1 MNTIQFLEA
10 GSTELDPTLVNIWQS
25 DQGSPRF
32 ISLHGITLRTALP
45 GCACLLQAKPAAG
58 TRDGWKTCGRIGE
71 TAGHPDGHPPQR
83 ALPDTFR
90 WIGTAVDWESRDQNK
105 ALGRGVRIVGKPA
118 HQPDGVD
125 VRSVSLELFL
135 NGRQV
140 AWRAASTLVAR
151 PEELHSPQLA
161 ERRPDHGAPSSNSTG
176 AGSREETPPTGP
188 QGDVGADRRSAPS
201 RLAPASRSERRCRPL
216 QVNGR
221 SASLLTPRV
230 SGCSERNVVASH
242 VPSLLRHYHS
252 DQTVADIICECNSF
266 AYRPSFKQEDARTH
280 QRTTTTKVP
289 ILAFFLAYTDLRCAR
304 VRRDHHI
311 LLGQL
316 VRRCDLRVRR
326 PERHHPGRRRIPCAR
341 FRAEGAPLGYP
352 ARP

>member
-1 MNTIQFLEA
+1 MNTIQLLEP

-32 ISLHGITLRTALP
+32 ISLHGIALRTALP

-188 QGDVGADRRSAPS
+188 QGDVGGSAKRPFALGASKPVREEVPAVTGERTVGQPAGRHGLADAANGTSLHHTFPPSCGITTVTRR
-201 RLAPASRSERRCRPL
+201 
-216 QVNGR
+216 
-221 SASLLTPRV
+221 
-230 SGCSERNVVASH
+230 
-242 VPSLLRHYHS
+242 
-252 DQTVADIICECNSF
+252 
-266 AYRPSFKQEDARTH
+266 
-280 QRTTTTKVP
+280 
-289 ILAFFLAYTDLRCAR
+289 
-304 VRRDHHI
+304 
-311 LLGQL
+311 
-316 VRRCDLRVRR
+316 
-326 PERHHPGRRRIPCAR
+326 
-341 FRAEGAPLGYP
+341 
-352 ARP
+352 

>member
-125 VRSVSLELFL
+125 VRKRQLGAFPERPS
-135 NGRQV
+135 GRMACCEYV
-140 AWRAASTLVAR
+140 GRATRRTPLPPGWPNADQTMAHPTPTR
-151 PEELHSPQLA
+151 RAQDRAKRRH
-161 ERRPDHGAPSSNSTG
+161 RPDRKGML
-176 AGSREETPPTGP
+176 
-188 QGDVGADRRSAPS
+188 ADRRSAPS
-201 RLAPASRSERRCRPL
+201 RMAPASRSERRCRPL

-230 SGCSERNVVASH
+230 ADAANGTLLH
-242 VPSLLRHYHS
+242 HTFPPSCGIT
-252 DQTVADIICECNSF
+252 TV
-266 AYRPSFKQEDARTH
+266 T
-280 QRTTTTKVP
+280 
-289 ILAFFLAYTDLRCAR
+289 
-304 VRRDHHI
+304 RR
-311 LLGQL
+311 
-316 VRRCDLRVRR
+316 
-326 PERHHPGRRRIPCAR
+326 
-341 FRAEGAPLGYP
+341 
-352 ARP
+352 

>member
-90 WIGTAVDWESRDQNK
+90 WIGTAVDWESRDQTM
-105 ALGRGVRIVGKPA
+105 AHPA
-118 HQPDGVD
+118 PT
-125 VRSVSLELFL
+125 R
-135 NGRQV
+135 
-140 AWRAASTLVAR
+140 RAQDRAKR
-151 PEELHSPQLA
+151 RH
-161 ERRPDHGAPSSNSTG
+161 RPDRKGML
-176 AGSREETPPTGP
+176 
-188 QGDVGADRRSAPS
+188 ADRRSAPS

-230 SGCSERNVVASH
+230 ADAANGTLLH
-242 VPSLLRHYHS
+242 HTFPPSCGIT
-252 DQTVADIICECNSF
+252 TV
-266 AYRPSFKQEDARTH
+266 T
-280 QRTTTTKVP
+280 
-289 ILAFFLAYTDLRCAR
+289 
-304 VRRDHHI
+304 RR
-311 LLGQL
+311 
-316 VRRCDLRVRR
+316 
-326 PERHHPGRRRIPCAR
+326 
-341 FRAEGAPLGYP
+341 
-352 ARP
+352 